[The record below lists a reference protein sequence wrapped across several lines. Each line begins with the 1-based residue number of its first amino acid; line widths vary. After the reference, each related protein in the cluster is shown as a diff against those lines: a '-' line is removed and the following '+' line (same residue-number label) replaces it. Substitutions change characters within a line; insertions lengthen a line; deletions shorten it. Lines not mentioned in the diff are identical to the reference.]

1 MFFNRKNIYLRNVTY
16 ERRSGSK
23 LVHHIEIQIDANC
36 WSKNATVWV
45 SVTNHFCAHVTR
57 YCTGIL
63 RSWIRKY
70 RDCFLFRWASF
81 FCSIRIM
88 SFSPY
93 DSWIGHICVTL
104 IFAIFDVSFAV
115 VSHLRYDAW
124 TAHEFFLFFCFECNG
139 ASFCTSIHW
148 FPLVLYVTLLSS
160 IWIQSYQCAMHLA
173 LSSQVVS
180 SLLESILIILI
191 YRFLCCL
198 FRGYK

>member
-1 MFFNRKNIYLRNVTY
+1 MPIVDRRMRRCELVLPIIFAHIWLVIVQASCEVEFGNIAIVFYSAERVSFVQYGSCLFLHTTAGLVISALRKYLR
-16 ERRSGSK
+16 
-23 LVHHIEIQIDANC
+23 
-36 WSKNATVWV
+36 
-45 SVTNHFCAHVTR
+45 F
-57 YCTGIL
+57 
-63 RSWIRKY
+63 
-70 RDCFLFRWASF
+70 
-81 FCSIRIM
+81 
-88 SFSPY
+88 
-93 DSWIGHICVTL
+93 
-104 IFAIFDVSFAV
+104 FDVSFAV
-115 VSHLRYDAW
+115 ISHLRCDAW
-124 TAHEFFLFFCFECNG
+124 TAHEFFLFFCFECND